1 MLCLVL
7 ILALV
12 GCGTKTANS
21 NDIEVEKT
29 QESSNSVLAVEES
42 ESIQTK
48 QTDFDVVNILE
59 SSFMEKGYG
68 VIVEHVEPEILR
80 GERYIITLSGA
91 SEASITVY
99 QYANKTSA
107 KDDVLCI
114 DKDGTTIS
122 FPDQTNYVTWKS
134 IPHFFY
140 QDNAIIQYVGTDEAI
155 LTILKELFGEQF
167 AGGAL

>member
-1 MLCLVL
+1 M
-7 ILALV
+7 
-12 GCGTKTANS
+12 
-21 NDIEVEKT
+21 
-29 QESSNSVLAVEES
+29 SS
-42 ESIQTK
+42 
-48 QTDFDVVNILE
+48 
-59 SSFMEKGYG
+59 
-68 VIVEHVEPEILR
+68 LR
-80 GERYIITLSGA
+80 FWGERYIITLSGA